1 MLTSVVLVGGILC
14 RTDWLKRLPHRCLGL
29 AIIVLTSA
37 SCGQEGASPAV
48 GSQAVAAVDS
58 PIYAAF
64 SDASG
69 LSRSE
74 LSRAIDLARADV
86 TIECA
91 RLQGFVVDSTE
102 LVPPD
107 NLPPPRPV
115 GGTVEQFRLL
125 MKDLSPND
133 LEAEN
138 DVGSPEELNARAAA
152 ISTCWSQ
159 AANEIS
165 SPVDTVEVWL
175 EEESEDLWQRIAAD
189 ERIVQAFAA
198 EAECIGSI
206 GFAGLNSD
214 EIGNVYFE
222 QALSVFEQFR
232 RGEIDESGAN
242 LAFDS
247 IESEEDRVAGPISSC
262 VEDRLDV
269 ERIVSFE
276 YQEDFLQSR
285 EADFLAIIVSATELI
300 NLMMSLAMW

>member
-1 MLTSVVLVGGILC
+1 M
-14 RTDWLKRLPHRCLGL
+14 
-29 AIIVLTSA
+29 TSA
-37 SCGQEGASPAV
+37 SCSDGVASPAV

-115 GGTVEQFRLL
+115 GGTVEQFRLML
-125 MKDLSPND
+125 KQLTTDNSETEN
-133 LEAEN
+133 EA
-138 DVGSPEELNARAAA
+138 GSAEELNARGDA
-152 ISTCWSQ
+152 IWSCWSQ
-159 AANEIS
+159 AANEIV
-165 SPVDTVEVWL
+165 SPVDTVSAWVD
-175 EEESEDLWQRIAAD
+175 EESEDLWQRIAAD
-189 ERIVQAFAA
+189 ERIVQAFAT
-198 EAECIGSI
+198 EAECIGSF

-222 QALSVFEQFR
+222 RALSVFEQFR

-300 NLMMSLAMW
+300 TPQVQAHLDAADAEAP